1 MGGQGCNSER
11 AWRALRTFLH
21 ICCCSFHLN
30 MIYLKSRTEKWQNF
44 QYSLHKLPSTPNQNR
59 KLQFCNVSRNKCI
72 TMVTWRWCHS
82 TALLKWKHFIPAFW
96 KVPRSDTRNE
106 KTSLQLCQWEAL
118 VPTAQRA
125 LECLFPT
132 KFCKSWCSCEVVWCG
147 WVNTS
152 YRKTAS
158 AEIFQPN
165 PTQTPY
171 FQRRLNQGEQTGHR
185 IVFFNRGRMKEERW
199 LQNSYP
205 FRRAESTRKALLFFP
220 IFEVIS

>member
-1 MGGQGCNSER
+1 MTELPILAPQTSFYPKPEQKTAVLQCLTKQMHYNGDVEMVSQHCPTEMEAFHPSILEST
-11 AWRALRTFLH
+11 TFRH
-21 ICCCSFHLN
+21 KKWKN
-30 MIYLKSRTEKWQNF
+30 KSST
-44 QYSLHKLPSTPNQNR
+44 LPVRSTGA
-59 KLQFCNVSRNKCI
+59 
-72 TMVTWRWCHS
+72 HS
-82 TALLKWKHFIPAFW
+82 TKSSW
-96 KVPRSDTRNE
+96 VS
-106 KTSLQLCQWEAL
+106 
-118 VPTAQRA
+118 
-125 LECLFPT
+125 ECLFPT
-132 KFCKSWCSCEVVWCG
+132 KFCKSWCCCEVVWCG